1 MNLHIQKLLIK
12 QKINEFQNIMKK
24 IVVLFLFFL
33 CVLPAFSAAKSLK
46 SLLNILVIGIDG
58 LGAHGIKMSKTPV
71 LNGLMAN
78 GAWSLEART
87 VMPSVSGPAW
97 SSILT
102 GATVE
107 RHGIGNN
114 GWNADQK
121 VLEPVFKGDHN
132 MFPTIF
138 GEIRKNLPQA
148 VTGAIYHW
156 GDFGNFIEKGVC
168 DLSKPGSDED
178 VTTKLACDFLAD
190 KAPLFTFIQ
199 LDNVDHGGHHGG
211 YRSDEYR
218 KSVEK
223 ADSLVGVIIN
233 QLKKAGLYE
242 KTVIFIVSDHGGIGT
257 GHGGTTPDE
266 MIVPLIISGKG
277 IKKGYEINHPVF
289 IYDLAPTVAS
299 LLGFRLNEWVSGKP
313 LVDAYINSL

>member
-1 MNLHIQKLLIK
+1 
-12 QKINEFQNIMKK
+12 
-24 IVVLFLFFL
+24 
-33 CVLPAFSAAKSLK
+33 
-46 SLLNILVIGIDG
+46 
-58 LGAHGIKMSKTPV
+58 
-71 LNGLMAN
+71 
-78 GAWSLEART
+78 
-87 VMPSVSGPAW
+87 
-97 SSILT
+97 
-102 GATVE
+102 
-107 RHGIGNN
+107 
-114 GWNADQK
+114 
-121 VLEPVFKGDHN
+121 